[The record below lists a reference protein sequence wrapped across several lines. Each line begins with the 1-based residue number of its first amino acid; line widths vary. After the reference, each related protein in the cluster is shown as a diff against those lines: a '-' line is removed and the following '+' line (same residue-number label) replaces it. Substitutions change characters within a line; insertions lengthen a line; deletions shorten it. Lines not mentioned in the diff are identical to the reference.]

1 MTFRSLIAA
10 AFCASA
16 LVLAN
21 VAPAAADE
29 AAWLFDPGAVVEI
42 DLEISQASIDALE
55 AEPDEY
61 QPANFTLRKAG
72 GGTFGPTT
80 VGLRLKGGLGSFRP
94 LTEKAGFKIKFNEF
108 VKGQK
113 FLGLKKLTLNNMVQD
128 PSMLHETLVYDLF
141 RDLKVPASRTGYA
154 FVRVN
159 GDPYGVYLNLETLD
173 DVSLPQWF
181 SSTQHLYEA
190 DAPGVDVRTGEAG
203 TFEVDEGEEADRT
216 DLEALIAAANDEVG
230 DWSEGMAATADLN
243 EMTRMWAVERYA
255 AHWDGY
261 AGVFEPPLPSGPFRP
276 NNYYLHSL
284 DSGLFQMMP
293 WGTDQTWEK
302 EVEFDEPAG
311 GLLFNECLADAS
323 CAALYEQ
330 ALAEVQAAVPAL
342 ELDAKAICTADRL
355 APWQAMEDASRREY
369 DAAEIQDGVAVARAF
384 MAGRP
389 EELADWLGTTPPKAP
404 SGEAP
409 CPPEITPPPPGPR
422 GDPPPAQSKPVTPL
436 RLRGV
441 ELSGRTLTAQ
451 LDVPAPG
458 RAAILAKTL
467 GKGRSTACSGEADA
481 PAAGAASVSCRLSKA
496 VRRRLAARWLKLRL
510 EVTFKTPAGAIDS
523 ASRTIRLPR
532 R

>member
-10 AFCASA
+10 TFCASA

-42 DLEISQASIDALE
+42 DFEMSEASIDALE

-72 GGTFGPTT
+72 GETFGPTS

-141 RDLKVPASRTGYA
+141 RELKVPASRTGYA

-190 DAPGVDVRTGEAG
+190 DAPGVAVRTGEAG
-203 TFEVDEGEEADRT
+203 TFEIDEGEEADRT

-243 EMTRMWAVERYA
+243 EMTRMWAVERYVG
-255 AHWDGY
+255 HWDGY
-261 AGVFEPPLPSGPFRP
+261 AGIAAAFRP

-284 DSGLFQMMP
+284 ESGVFAMLP
-293 WGTDQTWEK
+293 WGTDQTW
-302 EVEFDEPAG
+302 VTHVQFGGTAG
-311 GLLFNECLADAS
+311 GLLFNNCLDDAS
-323 CAALYEQ
+323 CEALYVN
-330 ALAEVQAAVPAL
+330 ALNQVQAAIPGL
-342 ELDAKAICTADRL
+342 NLDTLAICTADRL

-369 DAAEIQDGVAVARAF
+369 DAAQIQEGVAVARAF

-389 EELADWLGTTPPKAP
+389 EELADWLGTTAPKAP

-409 CPPEITPPPPGPR
+409 CPPEITPPPPPGPR
-422 GDPPPAQSKPVTPL
+422 TDPPTSQPKPLTPL
-436 RLRGV
+436 RLHGV
-441 ELSGRTLTAQ
+441 ELSGRTLTAT

-467 GKGRSTACSGEADA
+467 GKGRSIACSGEADA
-481 PAAGAASVSCRLSKA
+481 PAAGATSVSCRVSKA

-510 EVTFKTPAGAIDS
+510 EVTFKSPAGAIDS